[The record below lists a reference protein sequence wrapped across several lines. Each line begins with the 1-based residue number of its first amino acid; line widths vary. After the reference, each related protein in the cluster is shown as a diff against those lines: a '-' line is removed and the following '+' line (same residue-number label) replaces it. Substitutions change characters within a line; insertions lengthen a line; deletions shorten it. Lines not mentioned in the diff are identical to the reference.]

1 MRALL
6 LSPRPPSTFWS
17 FEAAL
22 ELVGQRALMPPLGLI
37 TVAALLPATWQ
48 LRLVDEQVRP
58 VGEDDWRWAEL
69 VILSGMLVQRRGLAR
84 LIDAAKQRGLPVA
97 VGGPFASSTP
107 EAAELARADYLILD
121 EGEITLPLFLAAL
134 ERGERSG
141 CFRADGARAD
151 VSQSPLPRFDLLDRS
166 AYHMMAVQ
174 FSRGCPFQCEFCD
187 IIVLYGRRPRT
198 KEPQQLLRELEV
210 LLKLGWR
217 GEVFLVDDNFIG
229 NKRNVRLLLA
239 ELQAWQRRHGR
250 PFRFSTEASLDLAA
264 EPELLEAMVHC
275 GFQRVFLGIET
286 PDPASLAQ
294 TGKRQNLRHP
304 LVQSVETIRRAG
316 LQVMAGFILGFDGE
330 AAGAGERIQRF
341 VEESAIPLAMVGVLQ
356 ALPHTALWQRLA
368 AEGRLLAESEPQQQA
383 APAPAAAID
392 RGVQTHL
399 LNFRPSRPMAEIAT
413 EFLSCFEA
421 LYEPAAFR
429 QRALRSCLQQG
440 SALTAATGEHGA
452 TGERGGAGGWPRG
465 LLRRLAGVIWRQGLL
480 RADRGDFWRRLL
492 ELLWRRPD
500 RCADY
505 LWLLLILEHMLR
517 YRGSVREQ
525 VLAQLASPL
534 LQAEPAATAVTTAAL
549 ETAVAETAGLETAA
563 LETGTLETGAV
574 ETAVSAPAATA
585 ATAVIAAAAVAS

>member
-84 LIDAAKQRGLPVA
+84 LIAAAKQRGLPVA

-107 EAAELARADYLILD
+107 EAPELARADYLILD

-151 VSQSPLPRFDLLDRS
+151 MSQSPLPRFDLLDLS

-198 KEPQQLLRELEV
+198 KDPQQLLRELQV
-210 LLKLGWR
+210 LLDLGWR

-239 ELQAWQRRHGR
+239 DLQAWQRRHGR

-264 EPELLEAMVHC
+264 EPELLEAMVHG

-368 AEGRLLAESEPQQQA
+368 AEGRLLAESDPPPQGTP
-383 APAPAAAID
+383 APAPSVD

-413 EFLSCFEA
+413 EFLGCFEA

-440 SALTAATGEHGA
+440 TALSAATGD
-452 TGERGGAGGWPRG
+452 RGTGAGGWPRG
-465 LLRRLAGVIWRQGLL
+465 LLRGLAGVVWRQGLL
-480 RADRGDFWRRLL
+480 RADRGDFWRLLL
-492 ELLWRRPD
+492 ELLRRRPD
-500 RCADY
+500 RLADY

-534 LQAEPAATAVTTAAL
+534 LQAEPAATAAVTTAAVT
-549 ETAVAETAGLETAA
+549 TA
-563 LETGTLETGAV
+563 AV
-574 ETAVSAPAATA
+574 ETAASAPE
-585 ATAVIAAAAVAS
+585 AAAATVAS

>member
-58 VGEDDWRWAEL
+58 VGEDDWHWAEL

-84 LIDAAKQRGLPVA
+84 LIAAAKQRGLPVA
-97 VGGPFASSTP
+97 VGGPFVSSTP
-107 EAAELARADYLILD
+107 EAAELALADYLILD

-141 CFRADGARAD
+141 RFCADGARAD
-151 VSQSPLPRFDLLDRS
+151 VTQSPLPRFDLLDLS

-210 LLKLGWR
+210 LLDLGWR

-330 AAGAGERIQRF
+330 AAGAGERIRRF

-356 ALPHTALWQRLA
+356 ALPQTALWQRLA
-368 AEGRLLAESEPQQQA
+368 AEGRLLAESEPPQGGPA
-383 APAPAAAID
+383 SASASAPAVD

-429 QRALRSCLQQG
+429 QRALRSCLEQG
-440 SALTAATGEHGA
+440 TALPAAT
-452 TGERGGAGGWPRG
+452 RDGGAGGWPRG
-465 LLRRLAGVIWRQGLL
+465 LLRGLAGVIWRQGLL
-480 RADRGDFWRRLL
+480 RADRGDFWRLLL
-492 ELLWRRPD
+492 ELLRRRPD
-500 RCADY
+500 RLADY

-534 LQAEPAATAVTTAAL
+534 LQAQPPAAAAVTPAAVTTAAD
-549 ETAVAETAGLETAA
+549 APVTAA
-563 LETGTLETGAV
+563 ATLT
-574 ETAVSAPAATA
+574 S
-585 ATAVIAAAAVAS
+585 

>member
-17 FEAAL
+17 FEGAL

-37 TVAALLPATWQ
+37 TVAALLPASWS
-48 LRLVDEQVRP
+48 LRLVDEQVQP
-58 VGEDDWRWAEL
+58 PSEADWRWAEL

-84 LIDAAKQRGLPVA
+84 LIASAKARGLPVA

-107 EAAELARADYLILD
+107 EAAELAQADFLILD
-121 EGEITLPLFLAAL
+121 EGEITIPLFVAAL
-134 ERGERSG
+134 ERGDASG
-141 CFRADGARAD
+141 CFRAGGQRAD
-151 VSQSPLPRFDLLDRS
+151 VSASPVPRFDLLKRS

-187 IIVLYGRRPRT
+187 IIVLYGRKPRT
-198 KEPQQLLRELEV
+198 KEPQQLLRELEA
-210 LLKLGWR
+210 LHALGWR

-229 NKRNVRLLLA
+229 NKRNVRRLLV
-239 ELQAWQRRHGR
+239 ELQHWQRQLNF

-264 EPELLEAMVHC
+264 EPDLIEAMVHS

-286 PDPASLAQ
+286 PDPASLKQA
-294 TGKRQNLRHP
+294 GKRQNLRHP
-304 LVQSVETIRRAG
+304 LVQAVETIRSGG

-356 ALPHTALWQRLA
+356 ALPNTALWQRLA
-368 AEGRLLAESEPQQQA
+368 AEGRLLVENKPAEAAAAGTAQA
-383 APAPAAAID
+383 AGLSEEGFD

-399 LNFRPSRPMAEIAT
+399 LNFRPSRPMTEIAA
-413 EFLSCFEA
+413 EFLACFEA

-440 SALTAATGEHGA
+440 TALPAVP
-452 TGERGGAGGWPRG
+452 RDWRGAGGWPRG
-465 LLRRLAGVIWRQGLL
+465 LLRGLALILWRQGL
-480 RADRGDFWRRLL
+480 
-492 ELLWRRPD
+492 RRPD
-500 RCADY
+500 RADFWNCLLQLLQRRPGRLGDY
-505 LWLLLILEHMLR
+505 LWLLLIEEHMLS
-517 YRGSVREQ
+517 YRRSVREQ

-534 LQAEPAATAVTTAAL
+534 LQAEPPQAI
-549 ETAVAETAGLETAA
+549 AVAE
-563 LETGTLETGAV
+563 
-574 ETAVSAPAATA
+574 
-585 ATAVIAAAAVAS
+585 AAAAAAAPLPVAAASQPLEAAPTPGI